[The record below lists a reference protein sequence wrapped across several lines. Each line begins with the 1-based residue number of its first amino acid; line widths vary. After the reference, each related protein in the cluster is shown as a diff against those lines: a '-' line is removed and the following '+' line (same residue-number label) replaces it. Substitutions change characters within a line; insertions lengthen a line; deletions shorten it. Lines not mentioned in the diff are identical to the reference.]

1 MEISFQATPKQMGT
15 LPLAPAH
22 GPARCAVKSPG
33 LVPGFF
39 FAGRSCE
46 AFHLKRRNGTLHQR
60 NECGTELVQ
69 DSRMFQLRI
78 KNALPLTLMAL
89 RPAIVAALR

>member
-33 LVPGFF
+33 FMPGFF
-39 FAGRSCE
+39 SPVGLVRHSIYNAG
-46 AFHLKRRNGTLHQR
+46 GTLHQR

-69 DSRMFQLRI
+69 DSRTFQLRI
-78 KNALPLTLMAL
+78 KNALSLTLMAL